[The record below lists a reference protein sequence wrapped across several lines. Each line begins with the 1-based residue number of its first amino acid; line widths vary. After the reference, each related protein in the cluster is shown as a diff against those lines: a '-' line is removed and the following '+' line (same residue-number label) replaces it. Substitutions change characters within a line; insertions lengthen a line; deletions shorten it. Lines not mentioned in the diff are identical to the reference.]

1 MIASTM
7 HHPRPLIQIL
17 LSHRPD
23 GSDAVTKT
31 VPSFGRGL
39 FDLSASLDDPTDAS
53 MSPIARSL
61 ISASWLIASAA
72 VVGSAAVVSSA
83 SGADHCLKRGDAV
96 GVFYVTKVAG
106 AVDDGVVP
114 GEQLCYRCRYGS
126 RPMVMVFARR
136 TGGRLTE
143 LVRRLDRAVASNRRS
158 SLKGMVT
165 FVGGDA
171 TELKQRAATVAE
183 EAAVKKVPVVVARE
197 TETGPTNYKLP
208 ADAAVTVVVA
218 KDSQVVKTHTYD
230 EDNINVS

>member
-1 MIASTM
+1 MATSTGEA
-7 HHPRPLIQIL
+7 PEYAYDQRSSEKATISIQT
-17 LSHRPD
+17 
-23 GSDAVTKT
+23 GAVQ
-31 VPSFGRGL
+31 L
-39 FDLSASLDDPTDAS
+39 DDLSDAS
-53 MSPIARSL
+53 MSR
-61 ISASWLIASAA
+61 IASGLMSTLWVIAGAIA
-72 VVGSAAVVSSA
+72 VSNA
-83 SGADHCLKRGDAV
+83 SGADPCLQRGDAV

-143 LVRRLDRAVASNRRS
+143 LIRRLDRAVASNRRS

-171 TELKQRAATVAE
+171 TELKQRAAAVAE
-183 EAAVKKVPVVVARE
+183 EAAVKKVPVVVAQE
-197 TETGPTNYKLP
+197 TEKGPSNFKLP

-218 KDSQVVKTHTYD
+218 KDSQVVNTHTFD
-230 EDNINVS
+230 EDNINVSEVMTDVQQILR